1 MKRKLLV
8 LTLVTA
14 LIATLLVGCGNT
26 EEPAAETEVE
36 TVEETVE
43 AEPEVVED
51 EPTETVA
58 AKPLNLEPVNLEEL
72 GLTLAEEATE
82 DEEVETE
89 VEEEKETVKE
99 EKTETNTNVVANNT
113 TTAKNDNTQ
122 INEPAP
128 TPEPAPTTNN
138 DNPPTTGNCSTNGHN
153 MISSGGTVAL
163 DTYQVGT
170 GQYEQV
176 CVQEAGVEQLYD
188 EMGEPA
194 GVIEH
199 PAVYEQREIMVTRTR
214 QTNEFYDICTICG
227 YTTNHRTEV
236 NEW

>member
-14 LIATLLVGCGNT
+14 LTASLLVGCGNT

-72 GLTLAEEATE
+72 GLEVAEEAAE
-82 DEEVETE
+82 DEEVEAE

-113 TTAKNDNTQ
+113 TTAVNNNTQ
-122 INEPAP
+122 VNEP
-128 TPEPAPTTNN
+128 TPEPAPQPAPSGN
-138 DNPPTTGNCSTNGHN
+138 DCASLGHQIQTCHV
-153 MISSGGTVAL
+153 MVSKE
-163 DTYQVGT
+163 DYMEGT

-176 CVQEAGVEQLYD
+176 CVQEAWVEQLYD

-199 PAVYEQREIMVTRTR
+199 PAVYEQREIMVPRSRVTYNVYDKCTR
-214 QTNEFYDICTICG
+214 CG
-227 YTTNHRTEV
+227 YEGPKHTEV
-236 NEW
+236 AVQ

>member
-14 LIATLLVGCGNT
+14 LTASLLVGCENT
-26 EEPAAETEVE
+26 KEPTAETEVE

-72 GLTLAEEATE
+72 GLTLAEEAAE
-82 DEEVETE
+82 DEEVEAE

-113 TTAKNDNTQ
+113 TTAANNNTTV
-122 INEPAP
+122 NNTSTPAP
-128 TPEPAPTTNN
+128 APAPQ
-138 DNPPTTGNCSTNGHN
+138 PTGWNCATQGHQW
-153 MISSGGTVAL
+153 SQQ
-163 DTYQVGT
+163 QVGVIARSREIHT

-176 CVQEAGVEQLYD
+176 CVQEAWREPELN
-188 EMGEPA
+188 ELGEA
-194 GVIEH
+194 IGIIEH
-199 PAVYEQREIMVTRTR
+199 PAVYETREIITVELYEDPIYANVCSHCGAR
-214 QTNEFYDICTICG
+214 Q
-227 YTTNHRTEV
+227 
-236 NEW
+236 